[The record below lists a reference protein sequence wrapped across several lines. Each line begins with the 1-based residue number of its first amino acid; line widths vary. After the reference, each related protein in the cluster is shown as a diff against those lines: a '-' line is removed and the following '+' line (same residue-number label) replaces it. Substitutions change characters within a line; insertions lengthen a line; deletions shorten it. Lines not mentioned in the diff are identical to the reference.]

1 MSWALILHGGAKT
14 IKHEDRAANRA
25 GCLEALAAA
34 RAVLSANGRAV
45 DAVEAAVRQLED
57 DPTFNAG
64 VGSQPNSEGD
74 IEMCAALME
83 GGDLNIGAVGAIRA
97 VRHPISVAR
106 LMLSEQPILM
116 VADGARTFASEH
128 GAELCELSD
137 LKVNREP
144 TEGRH
149 DTVGCIALDNN
160 GLFAVATSTGGLGG
174 TPPGRVGDSPPP
186 GCGFYADNARGAVA
200 FSGDGESIA
209 RLTLASR
216 VMEALATRSPTD
228 SIAGAIGSLVRIG
241 GEAGGIALNRHGQIG
256 WDHNSEHFAVA
267 WMSGDDSKPQVRLSK
282 VEGR

>member
-1 MSWALILHGGAKT
+1 MSWAVILHGGAKT
-14 IKHEDRAANRA
+14 IKQEDRAANRA

-34 RAVLSANGRAV
+34 RAVLSANGHAV

-64 VGSQPNSEGD
+64 AGSEPNSEGD

-83 GGDLNIGAVGAIRA
+83 GRDLNVGAVGAIRA

-106 LMLSEQPILM
+106 LMLPQQPILM
-116 VADGARTFASEH
+116 VAEGARAFARDH

-137 LKVNREP
+137 LKVGREP

-160 GLFAVATSTGGLGG
+160 GLLAVATSTGGLGG
-174 TPPGRVGDSPPP
+174 TPPGRVGDSPQP

-209 RLTLASR
+209 RLTLAAR
-216 VMEALATRSPTD
+216 VMEALASQSPRDAVT
-228 SIAGAIGSLVRIG
+228 GAMSNLTRIG
-241 GEAGGIALNRHGQIG
+241 GEAGGIALNRHGQMG
-256 WDHNSEHFAVA
+256 WDHSSDHFAVA
-267 WMSGDDSKPQVRLSK
+267 WMSTDHSKPQVRLSK
-282 VEGR
+282 FEDH